1 MSDRD
6 KIKVGQHFIT
16 AEGKVVKAIQDNG
29 SNGVDACE
37 GCLFNDGSERDGYCS
52 LEEQI
57 PHDQRECAVTIFVEV
72 TDDT

>member
-37 GCLFNDGSERDGYCS
+37 GCLFNDERKRIGYCS